1 MEDPPP
7 KPGTHCAQWESLP
20 IALIVFSLFSYLAP
34 EGARRQLVGFSGIM
48 LRLIAIS
55 IQVRH

>member
-7 KPGTHCAQWESLP
+7 KPGTRCAQWESLSVTST
-20 IALIVFSLFSYLAP
+20 LFSRFSYLAP
-34 EGARRQLVGFSGIM
+34 KGAGWQLVGFSSIT
-48 LRLIAIS
+48 LKLTPIS